1 MRSIILACLVVPA
14 VWMICT
20 IAPGQA
26 SINIPPTSML
36 QGKPNSTEGK
46 AFLKDILNKIRS
58 FKEYSFESQLV
69 AYKKSK
75 PVTEKGRFYF
85 KAPNL
90 VRFEVTDAGKRS
102 GSVVVRQKDGKIRAK
117 SGGLFSGLTISVA
130 PNSKL
135 LRTANGF
142 NILESDLGSLLS
154 QTISRLDSHHTC
166 LASNSPLPYPGR
178 GSSYV
183 VEVIGDDNLVDQ
195 RIVLDKKSRLPVEWA
210 LFEGDQLLSV
220 VNFQNLEI
228 DADIEDTL
236 FSLDVDQLASASK
249 GFNGGSSKLM
259 DRLATGFNGPDARL
273 SVDLMRDVRAAVVEI
288 KINAR
293 SLAQDSMNIIET
305 KEEGTGAAVWAKT
318 GRQSILVRAAS
329 IEIFEEY
336 LEKAGELFR
345 KQLPE
350 GNSKLINA
358 WSNSVSV
365 IDRDVSQLYDLMQA
379 DRPATTSIMG
389 RAGEIQNE
397 CGKLEVLCQEA
408 LFLVD

>member
-1 MRSIILACLVVPA
+1 MRSTILACLLVPA
-14 VWMICT
+14 VLVACAT
-20 IAPGQA
+20 APGHA

-36 QGKPNSTEGK
+36 QGKPTSTEGK
-46 AFLKDILNKIRS
+46 AFLKSILTKIKS

-69 AYKKSK
+69 AYKKSR

-90 VRFEVTDAGKRS
+90 IRFEVTDAGKRS

-117 SGGLFSGLTISVA
+117 SGGMFSGLTISVA

-154 QTISRLDSHHTC
+154 QTISQLDSHHTC
-166 LASNSPLPYPGR
+166 LASNSPVAYPGR

-183 VEVIGDDNLVDQ
+183 VEVIGEDDLVDQ
-195 RIVLDKKSRLPVEWA
+195 RIVLDRKSKLPVEWA
-210 LFEGDQLLSV
+210 IFEGDQLLSV
-220 VNFQNLEI
+220 VDFRNLEV

-236 FSLDVDQLASASK
+236 FSLDVDQIASASK
-249 GFNGGSSKLM
+249 GFNEGSSKLI
-259 DRLATGFNGPDARL
+259 DRLDAGFNKPEARL
-273 SVDLMRDVRAAVVEI
+273 LVDLMRDLRAAVAEV
-288 KINAR
+288 KVNAR
-293 SLAQDSMNIIET
+293 TLAQGSMSILET
-305 KEEGTGAAVWAKT
+305 KDENTGATVWART
-318 GRQSILVRAAS
+318 GRQSILARAAT
-329 IEIFEEY
+329 IEILEEY
-336 LEKAGELFR
+336 LEKAGELFK

-350 GNSKLINA
+350 GNSKLINS
-358 WSNSVSV
+358 WTSSVLV
-365 IDRDVSQLYDLMQA
+365 IDQDISQLYDLMQA
-379 DRPATTSIMG
+379 DRPATASIMG